1 MVKIDEL
8 KMNSDK
14 PKEYSDVVEGAVD
27 DYVNDVQL
35 ISENEAVSP
44 GSTKIKNI
52 SIKPIM
58 VNKNIRFN
66 SLFQVLDG
74 CLTSLPQ
81 HGTLQINWV

>member
-1 MVKIDEL
+1 MNFDE
-8 KMNSDK
+8 
-14 PKEYSDVVEGAVD
+14 PKESLDVVEGAVD
-27 DYVNDVQL
+27 DYVDDVQL
-35 ISENEAVSP
+35 ISENKAVQP

-74 CLTSLPQ
+74 CLTSLPK
-81 HGTLQINWV
+81 HGTLQINRV

>member
-1 MVKIDEL
+1 MKIDEL
-8 KMNSDK
+8 KMNFDK
-14 PKEYSDVVEGAVD
+14 PKESSDVVEGAVD
-27 DYVNDVQL
+27 DYINDVQL
-35 ISENEAVSP
+35 ISENEAFRL

-52 SIKPIM
+52 TIKPIT

-74 CLTSLPQ
+74 CLTSLLQ